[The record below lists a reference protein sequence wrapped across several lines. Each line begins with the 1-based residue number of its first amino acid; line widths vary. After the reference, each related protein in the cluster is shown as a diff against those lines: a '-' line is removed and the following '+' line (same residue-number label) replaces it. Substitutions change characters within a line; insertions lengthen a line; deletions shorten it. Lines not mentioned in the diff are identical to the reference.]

1 MDAPAVRYTTTSDGF
16 DIAFVAE
23 GEGPPLVYLPFHFNH
38 AQRRWTG
45 PLYARGMAG
54 LRRVYLYDSRGQG
67 LSTRGLHATPT
78 LEDYACDLEAVI
90 EANHLDRFALA
101 AYGGFAH
108 VAVRYAIEHPERVEA
123 LILICTSASF
133 TAWPLLSML
142 PLMEENWDLFLELTY
157 PKNAPED
164 FKERWLS
171 FQNASVTRDDH
182 IHMVKAFAES
192 DVSALLPR
200 LAVPVLLLHSERQHW
215 LSVDEGAK
223 LAASIPNARL
233 VFLSGDAE
241 PDDAQCARASLAF
254 LEELGPLI
262 QEGAA
267 PSIAAPSASLSPR
280 QREVLK
286 LLAQGMTTREIA
298 ARLILSERT
307 VQRHIADLYSRI
319 GARNRAEAT
328 AYELS
333 RAVAG
338 GSAPLGASTQ

>member
-1 MDAPAVRYTTTSDGF
+1 MDAPTVRYTATSDGF
-16 DIAFVAE
+16 DIAYVAE
-23 GEGPPLVYLPFHFNH
+23 GEGLPLVYLPFHFNH

-45 PLYARGMAG
+45 PLYARGLSG
-54 LRRVYLYDSRGQG
+54 VRRVYLYDSRGQG
-67 LSTRGLHATPT
+67 LSTRGLRTTPT
-78 LEDYACDLEAVI
+78 LEDYARDLEAVI

-133 TAWPLLSML
+133 SAWPLLSML

-164 FKERWLS
+164 FKERWFG

-182 IHMVKAFAES
+182 VHMVKAFAES
-192 DVSALLPR
+192 DISELLPR
-200 LAVPVLLLHSERQHW
+200 LTVPVLLLHSERQHW
-215 LSVDEGAK
+215 LSTEEGAR

-254 LEELGPLI
+254 LQEIGSPQRDGAMRSIPGP
-262 QEGAA
+262 A
-267 PSIAAPSASLSPR
+267 ASLSAR
-280 QREVLK
+280 QAEVLA
-286 LLAQGMTTREIA
+286 LLAQGKTTREIA
-298 ARLILSERT
+298 ETLVLSERT
-307 VQRHIADLYSRI
+307 VQRHIADLYARI
-319 GARNRAEAT
+319 GVRNRAEAT

-333 RAVAG
+333 RAVAA
-338 GSAPLGASTQ
+338 APLGASTQ